1 MPLLVRHPAPYPTE
15 SLLGYVLR
23 VSESNGYI
31 SPWSVYSLAGMKSHE
46 MRASRVRLEKL
57 AVITNWPQQKL
68 DAIAYSAPAGRP
80 RWSRLL
86 GHPVLPQDLNLT
98 YPRIC
103 PQCVREKGIIEAHWD
118 LALMVACPIHT
129 CLALSTCPKC
139 GDALKRF
146 RPGLLECKCGGNLL
160 EGEPHSITDAE
171 ASLLDVIRRKV
182 LALPAGE
189 ENPAG
194 LPQDQLMAMNLR
206 SLLAVVR
213 TLGKHRL
220 IADGN
225 PGDSSEKRV
234 VSAAAQVL
242 MDWPR
247 NFIALFTDLGRSL
260 PATPA
265 SGVGRQFAGIYTS
278 LFKSEAIKPREQT
291 DFLKVAFL
299 DFAMNHWGRGIVDH
313 KLMKQLGA
321 SVSKRYLTQ
330 TEFAAQIGV
339 EQSTAAR
346 LLKGRAVA
354 SIRVQSGKSERILV
368 DTSLST
374 IPRTW
379 PGKIFRNR
387 DAARHLGL
395 PVSVLQAVKRD
406 RLYEVNHLLPTRAGF
421 HELDLEAF
429 RQKLVALAPYQ
440 FPSPGSGQEG
450 FTLRGIMRGQHDPL
464 ATKVSV
470 LRAVLSGEIPVVAN
484 VDGTPG
490 GLELDGPVYQQFIQ
504 AARIRAAGNT
514 VTLANV
520 ARALGCDSRT
530 VPGLVRLALLQ
541 GTATPG
547 GLRVTA
553 ESVHAFMERYVSLAS
568 IAKEDGTSSRAL
580 MQRCRDKDIRL
591 LFVPTTRR
599 GGPQPF
605 IPVADRDGLGLSS
618 VEADRTRLAA
628 PSNSTQPSTAREL
641 AAVS

>member
-1 MPLLVRHPAPYPTE
+1 
-15 SLLGYVLR
+15 
-23 VSESNGYI
+23 
-31 SPWSVYSLAGMKSHE
+31 
-46 MRASRVRLEKL
+46 
-57 AVITNWPQQKL
+57 
-68 DAIAYSAPAGRP
+68 
-80 RWSRLL
+80 
-86 GHPVLPQDLNLT
+86 
-98 YPRIC
+98 
-103 PQCVREKGIIEAHWD
+103 
-118 LALMVACPIHT
+118 
-129 CLALSTCPKC
+129 
-139 GDALKRF
+139 
-146 RPGLLECKCGGNLL
+146 LECKCGGNLQ
-160 EGEPHSITDAE
+160 EDEPHSITDAE

-182 LALPAGE
+182 LALAAGD
-189 ENPAG
+189 ENPAD

-206 SLLAVVR
+206 SLLAVIR
-213 TLGKHRL
+213 ILGKHRV

-225 PGDSSEKRV
+225 PEDFSEKSLI
-234 VSAAAQVL
+234 SAAAQVF
-242 MDWPR
+242 MDWPK

-346 LLKGRAVA
+346 FLRGHNAA
-354 SIRVQSGKSERILV
+354 SRRVQSGKSERILV
-368 DTSLST
+368 DTSLSA

-387 DAARHLGL
+387 EAARRLGL
-395 PVSVLQAVKRD
+395 PVSVLQALKRD

-490 GLELDGPVYQQFIQ
+490 GLELDSPVYKRFVQ

-514 VTLANV
+514 VTLADA
-520 ARALGCDSRT
+520 ARTLVCDSRT
-530 VPGLVRLALLQ
+530 VQGLVQLALLQ

-553 ESVHAFMERYVSLAS
+553 ESVHAFMERYVSLAR
-568 IAKEDGTSSRAL
+568 IAKEKGTSSRAL
-580 MQRCRDKDIRL
+580 MQRCYDKGIRL

-605 IPVADRDGLGLSS
+605 ISVADRDGLGIGS
-618 VEADRTRLAA
+618 VEGDRKPLAA
-628 PSNSTQPSTAREL
+628 PSTKRATVDGARTCRSISKTRR
-641 AAVS
+641 AHRHKF